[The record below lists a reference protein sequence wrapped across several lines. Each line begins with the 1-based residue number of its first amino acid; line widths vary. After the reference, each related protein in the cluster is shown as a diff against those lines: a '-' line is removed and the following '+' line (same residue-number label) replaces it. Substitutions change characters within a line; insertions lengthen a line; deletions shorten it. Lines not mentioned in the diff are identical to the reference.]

1 MRELH
6 DLPLGP
12 RWDLGDA
19 HESPALT
26 EAHREA
32 HRRGLLSLSDAL
44 VAGPEHA
51 LAMTWATPELAL
63 FPVRTPTLL
72 PATHT
77 NVVFVVSAGEAVLI
91 EPATPY
97 DDELERLLH
106 AVAELARRGI
116 RVKEIWATHHHPD
129 HVGGA
134 QAITRALGLPLRAHP
149 ETLARLD
156 PAIPQGHAII
166 EGDRLRVGA
175 LSLEALHVPGHAI
188 GHLAFFE
195 PKLGA
200 VIAGDMV
207 AAVGTILIEPGE
219 GHMATYLRSLER
231 LAALDA
237 RVVLPAHGG
246 AIRPGREVF
255 ERYIAHRLLREARVL
270 EALGPTPRGLD
281 ELVAIAYE
289 DTPPHVW
296 PIALL
301 SLEAHL
307 VKLVEEGRAQR
318 SGQGW
323 ST

>member
-12 RWDLGDA
+12 RWDVGDA
-19 HESPALT
+19 HESPALSEAHQ
-26 EAHREA
+26 EAHRQ
-32 HRRGLLSLSDAL
+32 GLLSLSDAL
-44 VAGPEHA
+44 VAGPAHA

-106 AVAELARRGI
+106 AVDALGRRGVE
-116 RVKEIWATHHHPD
+116 VKAIWATHHHPD

-134 QAITRALGLPLRAHP
+134 LAITRALGLPLRAHP
-149 ETLARLD
+149 ETLARVD
-156 PAIPQGHAII
+156 PAIAAGPPIG

-175 LSLEALHVPGHAI
+175 LELKALHVPGHAV

-195 PKLGA
+195 PEIGA
-200 VIAGDMV
+200 LVAGDMV

-231 LAALDA
+231 LASLDA

-270 EALGPTPRGLD
+270 DALGAAPQALD
-281 ELVAIAYE
+281 ALVTRAYA

-296 PIALL
+296 PLALL

-307 VKLVEEGRAQR
+307 VKLVEEGKAQR
-318 SGQGW
+318 SAQGW
-323 ST
+323 SA

>member
-12 RWDLGDA
+12 RWDEGVD
-19 HESPALT
+19 
-26 EAHREA
+26 EAIVAEHAQGRVSLA
-32 HRRGLLSLSDAL
+32 DGVGGHPWRG
-44 VAGPEHA
+44 GPTSA
-51 LAMTWATPELAL
+51 LAMTWATPNIAV

-77 NVVFVVSAGEAVLI
+77 NAVFLVSEGEAVLI
-91 EPATPY
+91 EPASPY
-97 DDELERLLH
+97 DDEIARLHL
-106 AVAELARRGI
+106 ALSELARRGV

-129 HVGGA
+129 HIGGA
-134 QAITRALGLPLRAHP
+134 RASCEALGLPLRAHP

-156 PAIPQGHAII
+156 SAIPKGAPIVD
-166 EGDRLRVGA
+166 GDRLKVGRCA
-175 LSLEALHVPGHAI
+175 IEALHVPGHAV

-195 PKLGA
+195 PELRA
-200 VIAGDMV
+200 IVAGDMV

-231 LAALDA
+231 LASLDA
-237 RVVLPAHGG
+237 TVVVPAHGG

-255 ERYIAHRLLREARVL
+255 ERYMAHRLLREQRVL
-270 EALGPTPRGLD
+270 EALGAEPLPLD
-281 ELVAIAYE
+281 VLVARAYA
-289 DTPPHVW
+289 DTPPHIW

-307 VKLVEEGRAQR
+307 VKLLEEGRAQR
-318 SGQGW
+318 GSSGW
-323 ST
+323 SRT